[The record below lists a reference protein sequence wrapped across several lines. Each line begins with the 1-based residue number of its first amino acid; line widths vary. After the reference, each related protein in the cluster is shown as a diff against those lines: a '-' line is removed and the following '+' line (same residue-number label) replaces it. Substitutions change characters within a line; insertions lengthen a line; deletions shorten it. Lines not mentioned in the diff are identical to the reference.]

1 MKTAQWVG
9 RGLPLILAAMIGL
22 VVWMN
27 ARQQE
32 PSPPITAGC
41 PDLVAGCTVMAG
53 GRDIRLG
60 TDQAIKPLKPF
71 SLRVEAKGAARVE
84 ARFTMEGMDMGF
96 NVYPLRADRQG
107 VFRTTATLPVCVTG
121 RRDWIMTL
129 DVDGTRIAVPF
140 VTEL

>member
-9 RGLPLILAAMIGL
+9 RGLPLILVAMIGL

-27 ARQQE
+27 AQRRE
-32 PSPPITAGC
+32 PSPPVTTAC
-41 PDLVAGCTVMAG
+41 PNLVAGCTVMAG
-53 GRDIRLG
+53 GRHIRLG
-60 TDQAIKPLKPF
+60 TDQTIKPLKPF
-71 SLRVEAKGAARVE
+71 AIRVEAKGVAKVE

-96 NVYPLRADRQG
+96 NVYTLRADSQG
-107 VFRTTATLPVCVTG
+107 VFRTTATLPVCVSG

-129 DVDGTRIAVPF
+129 DVDDTRIAVPF

>member
-1 MKTAQWVG
+1 MKTAHWVG
-9 RGLPLILAAMIGL
+9 RGLPLILVAMIGL

-27 ARQQE
+27 AQRRE
-32 PSPPITAGC
+32 PSPPLAAAC
-41 PDLVAGCTVMAG
+41 PDLVTGCTVMAG

-60 TDQAIKPLKPF
+60 TDQTIKPLKPF
-71 SLRVEAKGAARVE
+71 TIRVEAKGAAKVE

-96 NVYPLRADRQG
+96 NVYTLRADSQG
-107 VFRTTATLPVCVTG
+107 VFRATATLPVCVSG

-129 DVDGTRIAVPF
+129 DVDHTRIAVPF